1 MESTAY
7 SCNNW
12 APKYIIIN
20 IEHLFRCFQQYIHNK
35 KLIPKIAITIAT
47 HLTNYG
53 NPYYYIIKAGHVTNY
68 IVYSVSSYFLPE
80 SRSPQYAYACS
91 TSMSSNTSDDHFITA
106 KETSKSALNFLD
118 QCLTFAAGCL
128 DELPNLLK
136 EPTYL
141 AVLLPLN
148 VGRSILN
155 FIHQLAVIFV

>member
-1 MESTAY
+1 MCCGIELNMESTAY

-53 NPYYYIIKAGHVTNY
+53 NPYYYIIILIKAGHRTNY
-68 IVYSVSSYFLPE
+68 IVYISKSSVSSYFLPDHE
-80 SRSPQYAYACS
+80 SRSPQYAYAYS
-91 TSMSSNTSDDHFITA
+91 TSMPSNTSDDHFITA

-136 EPTYL
+136 
-141 AVLLPLN
+141 
-148 VGRSILN
+148 
-155 FIHQLAVIFV
+155 